1 MSKQKT
7 QKLTYALI
15 GCGRVSVKHIRAV
28 LKNDSGLQIM
38 AIVDQNP
45 DAPTALLR
53 SVGMSEKKISSFFS
67 HVKVYSDYKTMLEE
81 IHPDIVAITV
91 PSGLHYE
98 IGKATLLSG
107 SHILLEKPMTMRI
120 SEAKEL
126 SEISEATGRQIAM
139 GHIYRYLPIVGNLQ
153 KDIASGVFGKIS
165 HGSVIVRWG
174 HDQKYYDQASWRGT
188 WKSDGG
194 SLMNQSIHALDLM
207 CWLMNSMPISAS
219 CLLARRTHVMQAEDI
234 ATGILKL
241 QNDSLCLIEGTTN
254 TPQYDHEASFY
265 ICGTEGT
272 LRVGLRKGKPFFDI
286 RNALGKK
293 KTFSYV
299 QRELREKG
307 LGGLLSLL
315 NPHEAIYKN
324 LVCAITNN
332 TRPIAD
338 AISGYK
344 SVETVL
350 ALYQSALLGREVSL
364 PLKDDFCSEDMSS
377 FLTET

>member
-1 MSKQKT
+1 MSKQKA
-7 QKLTYALI
+7 KELTYALI

-28 LKNDSGLQIM
+28 LKKGSGLAIM
-38 AIVDQNP
+38 AIVDQNK
-45 DAPTALLR
+45 DAPAALLR
-53 SVGMSEKKISSFFS
+53 SIGMSKKKIEAFFS
-67 HVKVYSDYKTMLEE
+67 RVKIYTDYQTMLDE
-81 IHPDIVAITV
+81 IHPEVVAITV
-91 PSGLHYE
+91 PSGLHYQ
-98 IGKATLLSG
+98 IGKAALLSG
-107 SHILLEKPMTMRI
+107 SHILLEKPMTMRVF
-120 SEAKEL
+120 EAKEL
-126 SEISEATGRQIAM
+126 SELSEKTGRKIAM

-207 CWLMNSMPISAS
+207 CWLMNSTPISAS
-219 CLLARRTHVMQAEDI
+219 CMLAKRTHNIQAEDV
-234 ATGILKL
+234 AVGMMKL
-241 QNDSLCLIEGTTN
+241 QNDTLCQIEGTTN

-286 RNALGKK
+286 RNAKGKK

-299 QRELREKG
+299 QRELHEKG
-307 LGGLLSLL
+307 IGGILSLI
-315 NPHEAIYKN
+315 NPHEAIYKD
-324 LVCAITNN
+324 LVYAIANHTS
-332 TRPIAD
+332 PIAD
-338 AISGYK
+338 AVSGFK

-350 ALYQSALLGREVSL
+350 ALYQSALLGKEVSL
-364 PLKDDFCSEDMSS
+364 PLTGDFSSENMSGFFS
-377 FLTET
+377 